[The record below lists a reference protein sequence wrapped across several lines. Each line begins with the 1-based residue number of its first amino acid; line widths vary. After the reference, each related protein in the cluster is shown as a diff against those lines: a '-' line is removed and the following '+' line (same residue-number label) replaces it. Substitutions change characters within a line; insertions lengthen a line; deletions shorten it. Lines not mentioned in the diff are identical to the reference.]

1 MLARYTPQAFNL
13 SIDTCEFGS
22 CTEGVVSYVDNGMSA
37 WSTYCSKRKSDVD
50 SLDSSALSPSNSDK
64 CCEDNCHL
72 KCSGSNGNYDHKRC
86 QYRKYIKVSLI
97 EIFV

>member
-1 MLARYTPQAFNL
+1 MFARYTPQAFNL

-22 CTEGVVSYVDNGMSA
+22 CTEGAVSYVNNGMSA
-37 WSTYCSKRKSDVD
+37 WSTYCSKRKSDVN
-50 SLDSSALSPSNSDK
+50 SLDSRALSPSNSDK

-72 KCSGSNGNYDHKRC
+72 KYSGSNGNYDHKRC

>member
-1 MLARYTPQAFNL
+1 MLARYTPQASNL
-13 SIDTCEFGS
+13 SIDTCEFRS
-22 CTEGVVSYVDNGMSA
+22 CTEGVVSYVDNGKSA
-37 WSTYCSKRKSDVD
+37 WSTYCSRRKSDVD
-50 SLDSSALSPSNSDK
+50 SLDSSALSLSNSDK

-86 QYRKYIKVSLI
+86 QYRKYSKVSLI